1 MVKLE
6 VANPLAESSVNRID
20 PAPRPA
26 DLHGKRI
33 ALYWNIK
40 SGGDI
45 ALDRTETVL
54 RARYPEATFERFL
67 GSIGSTVRHLTP
79 AVADRIA
86 NTCDAAVGTTGD

>member
-1 MVKLE
+1 MATLE
-6 VANPLAESSVNRID
+6 VANPLAESTVNRID

-26 DLHGKRI
+26 DLDGKTI

-45 ALDRTETVL
+45 ALDRTESAL
-54 RARYPEATFERFL
+54 RARYPGVTFERYL

-79 AVADRIA
+79 ADVERIA
-86 NTCDAAVGTTGD
+86 TTCQAAVGTTGD